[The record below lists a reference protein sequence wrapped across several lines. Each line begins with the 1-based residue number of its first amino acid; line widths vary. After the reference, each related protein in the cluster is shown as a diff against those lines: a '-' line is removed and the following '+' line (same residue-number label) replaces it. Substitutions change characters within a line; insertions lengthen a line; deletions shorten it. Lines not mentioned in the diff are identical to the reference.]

1 MRIASKHV
9 ARQVSPDQYRVFG
22 QVLVEVMMD
31 QFPKEFVDQEFVE
44 AWTMAFRILANILI
58 NIEVRVPR

>member
-44 AWTMAFRILANILI
+44 AWTMAFRIWPIY
-58 NIEVRVPR
+58 